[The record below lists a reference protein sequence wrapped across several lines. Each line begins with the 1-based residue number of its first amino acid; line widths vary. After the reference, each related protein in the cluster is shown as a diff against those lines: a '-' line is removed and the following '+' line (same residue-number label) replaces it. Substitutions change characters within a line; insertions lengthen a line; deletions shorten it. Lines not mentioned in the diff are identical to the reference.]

1 MEVRTG
7 DIVEI
12 SSGERKLVVETRDEI
27 ISRHGGLEQ
36 QSNELCLR
44 TVYRLAG
51 EKYSNNW
58 FNDEEVNLF
67 NKRR

>member
-1 MEVRTG
+1 MEVRIG

-12 SSGERKLVVETRDEI
+12 SNGERKLVIETREEI
-27 ISRHGGLEQ
+27 IPCRNALRG
-36 QSNELCLR
+36 R

-58 FNDEEVNLF
+58 FNDEEVDLF
-67 NKRR
+67 SKRR

>member
-1 MEVRTG
+1 MEVRIG

-12 SSGERKLVVETRDEI
+12 SNGERKLVIETREEI
-27 ISRHGGLEQ
+27 VPCR
-36 QSNELCLR
+36 NALCGR

-67 NKRR
+67 SKRR

>member
-1 MEVRTG
+1 MEVRIG

-12 SSGERKLVVETRDEI
+12 SNGERKLVVETRDEI
-27 ISRHGGLEQ
+27 VPCREGFGQ
-36 QSNELCLR
+36 QNNALCLR

>member
-1 MEVRTG
+1 MEVRIG

-12 SSGERKLVVETRDEI
+12 SNGERKLVVETRDEI
-27 ISRHGGLEQ
+27 VPASGGFGQ
-36 QSNELCLR
+36 QHNAFRLR
-44 TVYRLAG
+44 VVYRLAG

-67 NKRR
+67 SKRR

>member
-1 MEVRTG
+1 MEVRIG

-12 SSGERKLVVETRDEI
+12 RNGERKLVVETRDEI
-27 ISRHGGLEQ
+27 IPCRDTLRV
-36 QSNELCLR
+36 R

-67 NKRR
+67 SKRR

>member
-1 MEVRTG
+1 MEVRIG

-12 SSGERKLVVETRDEI
+12 SNGERKLVIETREEI
-27 ISRHGGLEQ
+27 VPCR
-36 QSNELCLR
+36 NALCGR

-58 FNDEEVNLF
+58 FNDEEVDLF
-67 NKRR
+67 SKRR